1 MGQLCLALAPKHP
14 KITFFRPSSQTPLP
28 TPDTLR
34 HAIGSA
40 YTPPIPL
47 ATAALLKGVRI
58 EYAWK
63 GNGAFT
69 FDLLP
74 HGPPSQRHALRDG
87 VLRTRRRDGKLP
99 RRLNRRDDREL

>member
-14 KITFFRPSSQTPLP
+14 KVTFFRPSSQTPLP

-34 HAIGSA
+34 HAIASD

-63 GNGAFT
+63 GNVAFT

-74 HGPPSQRHALRDG
+74 HLGRHHNGMHYAMGFCGHG
-87 VLRTRRRDGKLP
+87 VAMASYLGA
-99 RRLNRRDDREL
+99 